1 MTYAAFAAALAAL
14 PRQGSGNGGDPFIPA
29 PAPEVIRATC
39 NGPYDAGLCA
49 ELIHLSV
56 VGSPITQGIVWGT
69 LRMVRAQGSASQ
81 ALPASPMPT
90 AAASDKAALVD
101 VAVYAAQ
108 AARDAQILLE
118 DLRDGHLADSTD
130 LRKTICWSR
139 ARAEACRWFLAGTPL
154 AMDEDF
160 LREIDV
166 LGASLGDRLA
176 VDWWEDLIHC
186 VAPDRAWWAQVGE

>member
-1 MTYAAFAAALAAL
+1 MTYAAVSAALAAL
-14 PRQGSGNGGDPFIPA
+14 PQQGTGYAGDPFIPA
-29 PAPEVIRATC
+29 PSPEVIRAVC
-39 NGPYDAGLCA
+39 NGPLDEDLCTS
-49 ELIHLSV
+49 LIRLSAI
-56 VGSPITQGIVWGT
+56 SDPITQGVVWGT

-81 ALPASPMPT
+81 ALPASPMPA

-139 ARAEACRWFLAGTPL
+139 ARAEACRWFLAGTSL
-154 AMDEDF
+154 AMDEDL

-166 LGASLGDRLA
+166 LGASFGDRLA